1 MMKKLSF
8 LTLTLF
14 LCTVQAQDYLEA
26 KFLKKTKTEWNDF
39 VGVDRFD
46 KYYFIQD
53 NTLYN
58 KRDEKIQ
65 SYSNLQLGEINEVQ
79 VFNALKVV
87 ILHKRQN
94 TVVLLDNRL
103 AELLELNFNTIN
115 PYRLVNGVALSSDTS
130 IWVYNELTLQLE
142 LFDYETNKTR
152 LRTLPLDEQ
161 KVRMNSDYNNVYVLT
176 DSLFYEFNYTGSLV
190 RKINHPGF
198 DSFRVFN
205 EILLFKRD
213 NTIFYRVNNSDKF
226 QILKIPKNLIKQF
239 FVMNQTLYIYD
250 GEFLHHYQLI
260 KY

>member
-8 LTLTLF
+8 LTLTFF
-14 LCTVQAQDYLEA
+14 LCTVQAQDYVEA

-152 LRTLPLDEQ
+152 LRTA
-161 KVRMNSDYNNVYVLT
+161 
-176 DSLFYEFNYTGSLV
+176 FG
-190 RKINHPGF
+190 
-198 DSFRVFN
+198 
-205 EILLFKRD
+205 
-213 NTIFYRVNNSDKF
+213 
-226 QILKIPKNLIKQF
+226 
-239 FVMNQTLYIYD
+239 
-250 GEFLHHYQLI
+250 
-260 KY
+260 

>member
-130 IWVYNELTLQLE
+130 I
-142 LFDYETNKTR
+142 
-152 LRTLPLDEQ
+152 
-161 KVRMNSDYNNVYVLT
+161 
-176 DSLFYEFNYTGSLV
+176 
-190 RKINHPGF
+190 
-198 DSFRVFN
+198 
-205 EILLFKRD
+205 
-213 NTIFYRVNNSDKF
+213 
-226 QILKIPKNLIKQF
+226 
-239 FVMNQTLYIYD
+239 
-250 GEFLHHYQLI
+250 
-260 KY
+260 

>member
-87 ILHKRQN
+87 DPSQ
-94 TVVLLDNRL
+94 T
-103 AELLELNFNTIN
+103 
-115 PYRLVNGVALSSDTS
+115 
-130 IWVYNELTLQLE
+130 
-142 LFDYETNKTR
+142 
-152 LRTLPLDEQ
+152 
-161 KVRMNSDYNNVYVLT
+161 
-176 DSLFYEFNYTGSLV
+176 
-190 RKINHPGF
+190 
-198 DSFRVFN
+198 
-205 EILLFKRD
+205 
-213 NTIFYRVNNSDKF
+213 
-226 QILKIPKNLIKQF
+226 PKHSCAF
-239 FVMNQTLYIYD
+239 
-250 GEFLHHYQLI
+250 G
-260 KY
+260 